1 MGLAAAG
8 AVPAARRLEGELAR
22 RRRAVAGDLR
32 HPGSRVVGPSAGRR
46 TTKVVPSPTRLCTE
60 MLPPWF
66 FTMRWQMASP
76 RPVPFCLV
84 V

>member
-1 MGLAAAG
+1 MISPGAGVPSRAGSTTRG
-8 AVPAARRLEGELAR
+8 AVLGA
-22 RRRAVAGDLR
+22 
-32 HPGSRVVGPSAGRR
+32 SAGRR
-46 TTKVVPSPTRLCTE
+46 TTKVVPSPTRLVTE

-76 RPVPFCLV
+76 SPVPFCLV